1 MRYYLEYE
9 LDDIKKLEKDDQIQI
24 MKNWFLSNYQN
35 PEGEIPYDKEEG
47 DYVYIYGGPYDARE
61 ELNDQFADYVDE
73 SIIEE
78 LVEELENDCYEW
90 SGIDFDFNTEFAEI
104 SEVDPFENLK
114 HSIEILRKLQK
125 ENYEKN
131 VKEIFLNMIAVNCI
145 TILEA
150 FLSEY
155 LITKVLNDN
164 LLLKNL
170 VENISDFGDMKISLN
185 EIYSKYDNIKEI
197 AKNYLSNLIYHNLS
211 KISKIYEQVF
221 GKQFPKNIGF
231 IYKMIEI
238 RHDIVHR
245 NGKKKN
251 GSKILITE
259 MEVEQLFYEI
269 TKLAEYIDK
278 NMKEEYKF

>member
-35 PEGEIPYDKEEG
+35 PDGEIPYDKEE
-47 DYVYIYGGPYDARE
+47 DNYIYIYGGPYDARE
-61 ELNDQFADYVDE
+61 ELNDQFGDYINE

-90 SGIDFDFNTEFAEI
+90 SGIDFDFNIEFTEF
-104 SEVDPFENLK
+104 SKLNPLENLK
-114 HSIEILRKLQK
+114 HSIDILEKLQK
-125 ENYEKN
+125 VNYEES
-131 VKEIFLNMIAVNCI
+131 VKETFFNMVIVNCV

-155 LITKVLNDN
+155 LMGKVLNDD

-170 VENISDFGDMKISLN
+170 IENISDFGKIKISLN
-185 EIYSKYDNIKEI
+185 EIYNKYENIKEI
-197 AKNYLSNLIYHNLS
+197 AKNYLSNLLYHNLS
-211 KISKIYEQVF
+211 KISKIYEQIF
-221 GKQFPKNIGF
+221 GNQFPKDISF
-231 IYKMIEI
+231 IYKMIEV

-245 NGKKKN
+245 NGKDKN
-251 GSKILITE
+251 GSKILIAKKE
-259 MEVEQLFYEI
+259 IDRLFCEI
-269 TKLAEYIDK
+269 IKLAEYIDK
-278 NMKEEYKF
+278 NMQAEYKF

>member
-9 LDDIKKLEKDDQIQI
+9 LDDIKKLKKDAQIQI

-61 ELNDQFADYVDE
+61 ELNDQFGDYVDE

-90 SGIDFDFNTEFAEI
+90 SGIDFDFNTEFAEV
-104 SEVDPFENLK
+104 SEVDPLENLR
-114 HSIEILRKLQK
+114 HSIEILKKLQK
-125 ENYEKN
+125 TNYEEST
-131 VKEIFLNMIAVNCI
+131 KETFLNMITVNCI

-155 LITKVLNDN
+155 LMVKVLNDN

-170 VENISDFGDMKISLN
+170 IENVSDFDEIKISLN

-211 KISKIYEQVF
+211 KISRVYEQIF
-221 GKQFPKNIGF
+221 NKQFPKDIAF
-231 IYKMIEI
+231 IYKMITI

-245 NGKKKN
+245 NGRNKN

-259 MEVEQLFYEI
+259 MEVEQLFYETI
-269 TKLAEYIDK
+269 KLAEHIDK
-278 NMKEEYKF
+278 NMEEKYKF